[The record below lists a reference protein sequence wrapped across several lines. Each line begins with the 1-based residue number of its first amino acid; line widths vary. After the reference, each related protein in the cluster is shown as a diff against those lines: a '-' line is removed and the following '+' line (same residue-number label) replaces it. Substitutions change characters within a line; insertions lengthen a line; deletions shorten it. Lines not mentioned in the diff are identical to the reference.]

1 MKQIN
6 EHEWTCL
13 KHFNFLHSEW
23 FGLGHYPLLSFFGG
37 GNACRLTFPLQT
49 SRTKN
54 SEAPISRCLVLF
66 ICLKFGVVVFLFF
79 PSLFYFSNGFPSM
92 LQSFWRI
99 YVGIVLLGSICGRC
113 EFEDQNRINKVSM
126 WFCVKSCVSVCYK
139 LENVVVFVISF
150 QKNGRVFPIKTFD
163 LFEHAFCIL
172 SPRPDELPTTRYPSI
187 TNDSM
192 GRVPSSSFPL
202 YVSARKNNNII
213 YTLWLFNIAM
223 ENCPFIDCF
232 SIKNGDFPWLC

>member
-1 MKQIN
+1 MIWPRALPLAKLFR
-6 EHEWTCL
+6 WGKRMSLDFSFT
-13 KHFNFLHSEW
+13 NFKDEEFWGSNLEMSC
-23 FGLGHYPLLSFFGG
+23 SFY
-37 GNACRLTFPLQT
+37 
-49 SRTKN
+49 
-54 SEAPISRCLVLF
+54 LF
-66 ICLKFGVVVFLFF
+66 EICVVVFLFF

-163 LFEHAFCIL
+163 LFWTCIL
-172 SPRPDELPTTRYPSI
+172 YFVPQVWWA
-187 TNDSM
+187 TNDQ
-192 GRVPSSSFPL
+192 VPKHHKWFNGACAQFFISFIRL
-202 YVSARKNNNII
+202 SAQKQ
-213 YTLWLFNIAM
+213 
-223 ENCPFIDCF
+223 
-232 SIKNGDFPWLC
+232 

>member
-1 MKQIN
+1 MNMN
-6 EHEWTCL
+6 EHVWNIST
-13 KHFNFLHSEW
+13 FLHSEW

-66 ICLKFGVVVFLFF
+66 ICLKFVLLFFLFF

-163 LFEHAFCIL
+163 LFWTCIL
-172 SPRPDELPTTRYPSI
+172 HFVPQAWWA
-187 TNDSM
+187 TNDQ
-192 GRVPSSSFPL
+192 VPKHHKWFNGVCAQFFISFIRL
-202 YVSARKNNNII
+202 SAQKQ
-213 YTLWLFNIAM
+213 
-223 ENCPFIDCF
+223 
-232 SIKNGDFPWLC
+232 